1 MTFHLN
7 CRYALVTYPQ
17 CGDLQPQRLVEH
29 FAALGSDVIIGRE
42 DHADGG
48 THLHVFADF
57 KRKFRSRQT
66 SILDVDGHHPNISPS
81 KGTPEKGYDYAIKD
95 GDIVGG
101 TLARPEPRR
110 AGNGSTSDK
119 WTIITNATTRD
130 EFWKLAHELDPKS
143 AVCSFNQLQKW
154 CDWRFA
160 PVRPTYQHP
169 RGIEFVESN
178 NDGRHSWLLQSGI
191 GSGEPLIG
199 MCHMFAQLPATPG
212 NITKLGW
219 SSGYSGPRPSAN
231 PSPQPARKLHSN
243 FTDSGR

>member
-1 MTFHLN
+1 M
-7 CRYALVTYPQ
+7 
-17 CGDLQPQRLVEH
+17 EH
-29 FAALGSDVIIGRE
+29 FASLGSDVIIGRE

-119 WTIITNATTRD
+119 WTIITNATNRD
-130 EFWKLAHELDPKS
+130 DFWKLAHELDPKS

-160 PVRPTYQHP
+160 PVRPTYEHP

-231 PSPQPARKLHSN
+231 PSPQPAPKLHSN